1 MVRHLVKAV
10 FLVLILL
17 VVVPSIQAA
26 EPRGEVSAIRSDS
39 ATLVSWS
46 FLVDLWNVLT
56 GSWSENGCEFD
67 PDGRCSPRQG
77 AATIENGCEFDPSGG
92 CRR

>member
-1 MVRHLVKAV
+1 MVRHLAKAV

-26 EPRGEVSAIRSDS
+26 EPRKEVSSIRSDS
-39 ATLVSWS
+39 AALVSWS
-46 FLVDLWNVLT
+46 FFVELWDVLT
-56 GSWSENGCEFD
+56 GPWSENGCEFD
-67 PDGRCSPRQG
+67 PDGKCSPRLG
-77 AATIENGCEFDPSGG
+77 TATIDNGCEFDPNGG